1 MKSAQIIKIKEKLS
15 IVDLPDPKPRDT
27 QVLVRIEASGVCHS
41 DIHLWEGGY
50 QGAAGTFLK
59 VEDRGVKFPIT
70 PGHEIS
76 GEIEAIGESVSGFSV
91 GDRVVV
97 YPWIGEGSCPA
108 CRVAQENLCD
118 TPRTIGIYRD
128 GGYSELVLVPN
139 FRYLVKIDNMDV
151 NSSASLACSGL
162 TAFNAV
168 KKAAV
173 GPGESIV
180 IIGAGGLGLM
190 SVQIARAITNA
201 TIVVVDVDD
210 KRLAEAKKLGA
221 HEVVNSSKVDPVED
235 IKRLTNSLGTEAV
248 IDFVN
253 NNRTAP
259 ISINMLRK
267 RGKLVMV
274 GLFGGAL
281 ELSLPV
287 IPLRGFTITG
297 AYTGS
302 FNDLVELV
310 NLAKTGKIKSVVNRT
325 YKLDDA
331 NQALDDLRAGK
342 IVGRAVLNPNNKS

>member
-50 QGAAGTFLK
+50 EGAAGTFLK

-76 GEIEAIGESVSGFSV
+76 GKIEAIGESVSGFSV

-118 TPRTIGIYRD
+118 TPKTIGIYRD

-139 FRYLVKIDNMDV
+139 FRYLVKIGNMDV

-173 GPGESIV
+173 GPGEFIV

-190 SVQIARAITNA
+190 SVQIARAITNS

-221 HEVVNSSKVDPVED
+221 HEVVNSSKVDPIED

-342 IVGRAVLNPNNKS
+342 IVGRAVLNPNN

>member
-50 QGAAGTFLK
+50 EGAAGTFLK

-76 GEIEAIGESVSGFSV
+76 GKIEAIGDAVSGFNV
-91 GDRVVV
+91 GDKVVV

-118 TPRTIGIYRD
+118 TPKTIGIYRD

-139 FRYLVKIDNMDV
+139 FRYLVKIDNLDV

-162 TAFNAV
+162 TAYNAV
-168 KKAAV
+168 KKATV

-190 SVQIARAITNA
+190 SVQIARTTTNSR
-201 TIVVVDVDD
+201 IVVVDVDD
-210 KRLAEAKKLGA
+210 KRLSEAKKLGA
-221 HEVVNSSKVDPVED
+221 HEVVNSSKGDPVEE
-235 IKRLTNSLGTEAV
+235 IKNLTNALGAEAV

-259 ISINMLRK
+259 VAINMLRK

-310 NLAKTGKIKSVVNRT
+310 NLAKTGAMKSVVNRT

-331 NQALDDLRAGK
+331 NQALEDLRAGK
-342 IVGRAVLNPNNKS
+342 IVGRAVLNPNN

>member
-50 QGAAGTFLK
+50 EGAAGTFLK

-76 GEIEAIGESVSGFSV
+76 GKIEAIGDSVSGFTV

-108 CRVAQENLCD
+108 CRVGQENLCD

-139 FRYLVKIDNMDV
+139 FRYLVKIDNLDV

-162 TAFNAV
+162 TAYNAV
-168 KKAAV
+168 KKATV

-190 SVQIARAITNA
+190 SVQIARATTNS

-221 HEVVNSSKVDPVED
+221 HEIVNSSKSDPVQE
-235 IKRLTNSLGTEAV
+235 IKNLTNALGAEAV
-248 IDFVN
+248 VDFVN

-259 ISINMLRK
+259 VAINMLRK

-310 NLAKTGKIKSVVNRT
+310 NLAKTGAMKSVVNRT

-331 NQALDDLRAGK
+331 NQALEDLRAGK
-342 IVGRAVLNPNNKS
+342 IVGRAVLNPNN

>member
-50 QGAAGTFLK
+50 EGAAGTFLK

-76 GEIEAIGESVSGFSV
+76 GKIEAIGDSVTGFNV
-91 GDRVVV
+91 GDKVVV

-108 CRVAQENLCD
+108 CRVGQENLCD

-139 FRYLVKIDNMDV
+139 FRYLVKIDNLDV

-162 TAFNAV
+162 TAYNAV
-168 KKAAV
+168 KKATV

-190 SVQIARAITNA
+190 SVQIARATTNSR
-201 TIVVVDVDD
+201 IVVVDVDD
-210 KRLAEAKKLGA
+210 KRLSEAKKLGA
-221 HEVVNSSKVDPVED
+221 HEVVNSSKSDPVQE
-235 IKRLTNSLGTEAV
+235 IKNLTNALGAEAV
-248 IDFVN
+248 VDFVN

-259 ISINMLRK
+259 VAINMLRK

-310 NLAKTGKIKSVVNRT
+310 NLAKTGAMKSVVNRT

-331 NQALDDLRAGK
+331 NQALEDLRAGK
-342 IVGRAVLNPNNKS
+342 IVGRAVLNPNN

>member
-50 QGAAGTFLK
+50 EGAAGTFLK

-76 GEIEAIGESVSGFSV
+76 GKIEAIGESVSGFSV

-118 TPRTIGIYRD
+118 TPKTIGIYRD

-139 FRYLVKIDNMDV
+139 FRYLVKIGNMDV

-173 GPGESIV
+173 GPGEFIV

-190 SVQIARAITNA
+190 SVQIARAITNS

-235 IKRLTNSLGTEAV
+235 IKRLTNSFGTEAV

-342 IVGRAVLNPNNKS
+342 IVGRAVLNPNN

>member
-50 QGAAGTFLK
+50 AGAAGTFLK
-59 VEDRGVKFPIT
+59 VEDRGVKFPVT

-76 GEIEAIGESVSGFSV
+76 GKIEAVGESVNGFSV

-118 TPRTIGIYRD
+118 TPKTIGIYRD

-139 FRYLVKIDNMDV
+139 FRYLVKIDNMDL

-162 TAFNAV
+162 TAYNAV
-168 KKAAV
+168 KKAMVA
-173 GPGESIV
+173 PGESIV

-190 SVQIARAITNA
+190 SVQIAKAITNS

-210 KRLAEAKKLGA
+210 KRLSEAEKLGA
-221 HEVVNSSKVDPVED
+221 HEVVNSTKVDPVED
-235 IKRLTNSLGTEAV
+235 INRLTNSLGAEAV

-253 NNRTAP
+253 NDRTAP
-259 ISINMLRK
+259 LSINMLRK

-281 ELSLPV
+281 ELSLPIV
-287 IPLRGFTITG
+287 PLRGFTITG

-302 FNDLVELV
+302 FNDLVDLV
-310 NLAKTGKIKSVVNRT
+310 NLSKTGKIRSVVNRT
-325 YKLDDA
+325 YKLDEA
-331 NQALDDLRAGK
+331 NQALEDLRSGK
-342 IVGRAVLNPNNKS
+342 IVGRAVLNPNN

>member
-15 IVDLPDPKPRDT
+15 IVDLPDPTPRDT

-50 QGAAGTFLK
+50 EGAAGTFLK

-76 GEIEAIGESVSGFSV
+76 GKIEAIGESVSGFSV

-118 TPRTIGIYRD
+118 TPKTIGIYRD

-190 SVQIARAITNA
+190 SVQIARAITNS

-281 ELSLPV
+281 ELSLPL

-342 IVGRAVLNPNNKS
+342 IVGRAVLNPNN

>member
-27 QVLVRIEASGVCHS
+27 QVLIRIEASGVCHS

-50 QGAAGTFLK
+50 EGASGTFLK
-59 VEDRGVKFPIT
+59 VEDRGVKFPVT

-76 GEIEAIGESVSGFSV
+76 GKIEAIGDSVSGFNV
-91 GDRVVV
+91 GETVVV

-108 CRVAQENLCD
+108 CRVGQENLCD

-139 FRYLVKIDNMDV
+139 FRYLVKIDNLDV

-162 TAFNAV
+162 TAYNAV
-168 KKAAV
+168 KKATVA
-173 GPGESIV
+173 PGESIV

-190 SVQIARAITNA
+190 SVQIAKAITNSR
-201 TIVVVDVDD
+201 IVVVDVDD
-210 KRLAEAKKLGA
+210 KRLSEAKKLGA
-221 HEVVNSSKVDPVED
+221 HEVVNSSKADPVED
-235 IKRLTNSLGTEAV
+235 IKNLTNSLGAEAV

-259 ISINMLRK
+259 ASINMLRK

-281 ELSLPV
+281 ELTLPTV
-287 IPLRGFTITG
+287 PLRGFTITG

-302 FNDLVELV
+302 FNDLVDLI
-310 NLAKTGKIKSVVNRT
+310 NLSKTGAIRSVVNRT
-325 YKLDDA
+325 YKLDEA
-331 NQALDDLRAGK
+331 NQALEDLRSGK
-342 IVGRAVLNPNNKS
+342 IVGRAVLNPNN

>member
-76 GEIEAIGESVSGFSV
+76 GKIEAIGESVSGFSV

-118 TPRTIGIYRD
+118 TPKTIGIYRD

-139 FRYLVKIDNMDV
+139 FRYLVKIGNMDV

-173 GPGESIV
+173 GPGEFIV

-190 SVQIARAITNA
+190 SVQIARAITNS

-342 IVGRAVLNPNNKS
+342 IVGRAVLNPNN

>member
-15 IVDLPDPKPRDT
+15 IVDLPDPKPRDS

-50 QGAAGTFLK
+50 EGAAGTFLK

-76 GEIEAIGESVSGFSV
+76 GKIEAIGDAVSGFNV
-91 GDRVVV
+91 GDKVVV

-118 TPRTIGIYRD
+118 TPKTIGIYRD

-139 FRYLVKIDNMDV
+139 FRYLVKIDNLDV

-162 TAFNAV
+162 TAYNAV
-168 KKAAV
+168 KKAMV

-190 SVQIARAITNA
+190 SVQIARTTTNSR
-201 TIVVVDVDD
+201 IVVVDVDD
-210 KRLAEAKKLGA
+210 KRLLEAKKLGA
-221 HEVVNSSKVDPVED
+221 HEVVNSSKGDPIEE
-235 IKRLTNSLGTEAV
+235 IKNLTNALGAEAV

-259 ISINMLRK
+259 VAINMLRK

-310 NLAKTGKIKSVVNRT
+310 NLAKTGAMKSVVNRT

-331 NQALDDLRAGK
+331 NQALEDLRAGK
-342 IVGRAVLNPNNKS
+342 IVGRAVLNPNN

>member
-50 QGAAGTFLK
+50 EGAAGTFLK

-76 GEIEAIGESVSGFSV
+76 GKIEAIGDSVSGFNV
-91 GDRVVV
+91 GDKVVV

-108 CRVAQENLCD
+108 CRVGQENLCD

-139 FRYLVKIDNMDV
+139 FRYLVKIDNLDV

-162 TAFNAV
+162 TAYNAV
-168 KKAAV
+168 KKAKV

-190 SVQIARAITNA
+190 SVQIARATTNSR
-201 TIVVVDVDD
+201 IVVVDVDD
-210 KRLAEAKKLGA
+210 KRLSEAKKLGA
-221 HEVVNSSKVDPVED
+221 HEVVNSSKSDPVQD
-235 IKRLTNSLGTEAV
+235 IKNLTNTLGTEAV

-259 ISINMLRK
+259 LAINMLRK

-310 NLAKTGKIKSVVNRT
+310 NLAKTGAMKSVVNRT

-331 NQALDDLRAGK
+331 NQALEDLRAGK
-342 IVGRAVLNPNNKS
+342 IVGRAVLNPNN

>member
-50 QGAAGTFLK
+50 EGAAGTFLK

-76 GEIEAIGESVSGFSV
+76 GKIEAIGESVSGFSV

-118 TPRTIGIYRD
+118 TPKTIGIYRD

-139 FRYLVKIDNMDV
+139 FRYLVKIGNMDV

-173 GPGESIV
+173 GPGEFIV

-190 SVQIARAITNA
+190 SVQIARAITNS

-342 IVGRAVLNPNNKS
+342 IVGRAVLNPNN

>member
-50 QGAAGTFLK
+50 EGAAGTFLK

-76 GEIEAIGESVSGFSV
+76 GKIEAIGDSVSGFNV
-91 GDRVVV
+91 GDKVVV

-108 CRVAQENLCD
+108 CRVGQENLCD

-139 FRYLVKIDNMDV
+139 FRYLVKIDNLDV

-162 TAFNAV
+162 TAYNAV
-168 KKAAV
+168 KKATV

-190 SVQIARAITNA
+190 SVQIARATTNSR
-201 TIVVVDVDD
+201 IVVVDVDD

-221 HEVVNSSKVDPVED
+221 HEVVNSSKSDAVQE
-235 IKRLTNSLGTEAV
+235 IKNLTNALGAEAV
-248 IDFVN
+248 VDFVN

-259 ISINMLRK
+259 VAINMLRK

-310 NLAKTGKIKSVVNRT
+310 NLSKTGAMKSVVNRT

-331 NQALDDLRAGK
+331 NQALEDLRAGK
-342 IVGRAVLNPNNKS
+342 IVGRAVLNPNN

>member
-1 MKSAQIIKIKEKLS
+1 M
-15 IVDLPDPKPRDT
+15 
-27 QVLVRIEASGVCHS
+27 
-41 DIHLWEGGY
+41 
-50 QGAAGTFLK
+50 
-59 VEDRGVKFPIT
+59 
-70 PGHEIS
+70 
-76 GEIEAIGESVSGFSV
+76 
-91 GDRVVV
+91 
-97 YPWIGEGSCPA
+97 
-108 CRVAQENLCD
+108 
-118 TPRTIGIYRD
+118 
-128 GGYSELVLVPN
+128 
-139 FRYLVKIDNMDV
+139 
-151 NSSASLACSGL
+151 
-162 TAFNAV
+162 
-168 KKAAV
+168 
-173 GPGESIV
+173 
-180 IIGAGGLGLM
+180 
-190 SVQIARAITNA
+190 
-201 TIVVVDVDD
+201 DVDD

>member
-50 QGAAGTFLK
+50 EGAAGTFLK

-76 GEIEAIGESVSGFSV
+76 GKIEAIGDSVSGFNV
-91 GDRVVV
+91 GDKVVV

-108 CRVAQENLCD
+108 CRVGQENLCD

-139 FRYLVKIDNMDV
+139 FRYLVKIDNLDI

-162 TAFNAV
+162 TAYNAV
-168 KKAAV
+168 KKAKV

-190 SVQIARAITNA
+190 SVQIARATTNSR
-201 TIVVVDVDD
+201 IVVVDVDD
-210 KRLAEAKKLGA
+210 KRLSEAKKLGA
-221 HEVVNSSKVDPVED
+221 HEVVNSSKSDPVQE
-235 IKRLTNSLGTEAV
+235 IKNLTNTLGTEAV

-259 ISINMLRK
+259 LAINMLRK

-310 NLAKTGKIKSVVNRT
+310 NLAKTGAMKSVVNRT

-331 NQALDDLRAGK
+331 NQALEDLRAGK
-342 IVGRAVLNPNNKS
+342 IVGRAVLNPNN

>member
-15 IVDLPDPKPRDT
+15 IVDLPDPKPRDS

-50 QGAAGTFLK
+50 EGAAGTFLK

-76 GEIEAIGESVSGFSV
+76 GKIEAIGDAVSGFNV
-91 GDRVVV
+91 GDKVVV

-118 TPRTIGIYRD
+118 TPKTIGIYRD

-139 FRYLVKIDNMDV
+139 FRYLVKIDNLDV

-162 TAFNAV
+162 TAYNAV
-168 KKAAV
+168 KKATV

-190 SVQIARAITNA
+190 SVQIARTTTNSR
-201 TIVVVDVDD
+201 IVVVDVDD
-210 KRLAEAKKLGA
+210 KRLLEAKKLGA
-221 HEVVNSSKVDPVED
+221 HEVVNSSKGDPVEE
-235 IKRLTNSLGTEAV
+235 IKNLTNALGAEAV

-259 ISINMLRK
+259 VAINMLRK

-310 NLAKTGKIKSVVNRT
+310 NLAKTGAMKSVVNRT

-331 NQALDDLRAGK
+331 NQALEDLRAGK
-342 IVGRAVLNPNNKS
+342 IVGRAVLNPNN

>member
-15 IVDLPDPKPRDT
+15 IVNLPDPKPRDT

-50 QGAAGTFLK
+50 EGAAGTFLK
-59 VEDRGVKFPIT
+59 VEDRGVKFPVT

-76 GEIEAIGESVSGFSV
+76 GKIEAIGDSVSGFNV
-91 GDRVVV
+91 GDKVVV

-108 CRVAQENLCD
+108 CRVGQENLCD

-139 FRYLVKIDNMDV
+139 FRYLVKIDNLDV

-162 TAFNAV
+162 TAYNAV
-168 KKAAV
+168 KKAKV

-190 SVQIARAITNA
+190 SVQIAKATTNSR
-201 TIVVVDVDD
+201 IVVVDVDD
-210 KRLAEAKKLGA
+210 KRLSEAKKLGA
-221 HEVVNSSKVDPVED
+221 HEVVNSSKSDPVQE
-235 IKRLTNSLGTEAV
+235 IKNLTNTLGTEAV

-259 ISINMLRK
+259 LAINMLRK

-310 NLAKTGKIKSVVNRT
+310 NLAKTGAMKSVVNRT

-331 NQALDDLRAGK
+331 NQALEDLRAGK
-342 IVGRAVLNPNNKS
+342 IVGRAVLNPNN

>member
-1 MKSAQIIKIKEKLS
+1 MRSAQIIKIKEKLS
-15 IVDLPDPKPRDT
+15 IVNLPDPKPQES

-50 QGAAGTFLK
+50 TGAAGTFLK

-76 GEIEAIGESVSGFSV
+76 GKIEAIGDFVTGFNV

-118 TPRTIGIYRD
+118 TPKTIGIYRD
-128 GGYSELVLVPN
+128 GGYSELVLVPH
-139 FRYLVKIDNMDV
+139 FRYLVKIDSLDV

-162 TAFNAV
+162 TAYNAV
-168 KKAAV
+168 KKAKV
-173 GPGESIV
+173 SPGESIV

-190 SVQIARAITNA
+190 SVQLARAVTNSR
-201 TIVVVDVDD
+201 IIVVDVDD

-221 HEVVNSSKVDPVED
+221 HEVVNSSKVDPAED
-235 IKRLTNSLGTEAV
+235 IKKLTNSLGAEAV

-253 NNRTAP
+253 NGRTAP
-259 ISINMLRK
+259 ISINILRK

-281 ELSLPV
+281 ELSLPI
-287 IPLRGFTITG
+287 IPLRGITITG

-302 FNDLVELV
+302 FNDLVDLV
-310 NLAKTGKIKSVVNRT
+310 NLAKGGEIQSVVNRT

-331 NQALDDLRAGK
+331 NQALDDLRSGK
-342 IVGRAVLNPNNKS
+342 ILGRAVLKPNN